1 MLDDDTIEKVMMDK
15 GDNLQLREDFVKLSV
30 TPKTRR
36 KIEILEAKKD
46 QIVKGKK
53 WVDAKYV
60 FVHILY
66 IIIM

>member
-1 MLDDDTIEKVMMDK
+1 MEMLDDDTIENMMMDK
-15 GDNLQLREDFVKLSV
+15 GDKLQLREDFVKLSV

-53 WVDAKYV
+53 
-60 FVHILY
+60 
-66 IIIM
+66 